1 MNFRELL
8 QEKKVIFFDGA
19 MGTSLEPYLSSGEAP
34 ESLNLSSPEKVKN
47 VHLSYV
53 KAGVDVIETNTFG
66 ANRLKLERAGLAG
79 KIKEINLLGVKI
91 AREAAC
97 NRLVGASVGPLG
109 ELLRPWGDI
118 TGSQAFEVFKEQIEI
133 LAEAGADIIVIE
145 TMMSLKEAKIATVAA
160 RQVCDLPI
168 VCQLTFDERGKT
180 LTGTGP
186 QVATLTLEAVD
197 VDVLG
202 ANCSTGPDRMFPIAR
217 IMLSSSK
224 LPLIFQPNAGKP
236 YLEEGKTRF
245 PVGPEEFS
253 LWMRKF
259 AQNGARIVGGC
270 CGTTPSHIQ
279 QMIEKIGK
287 GEVLSCPRRDILKGL
302 SSRTQNYYLDRGKPL
317 LLGINLSAEDF
328 KNQNRLLEVAA
339 KAEKA
344 GCSFLN
350 ITLRDSNTDF
360 NTELLINTLQQNTAL
375 GITIDTENPAI
386 LEKALRE
393 FEGKVLVFL
402 EKEDDNLLKIA
413 GKWGADVG
421 FNIHLDNKRSVG
433 KNTREIL
440 EKCREK
446 NFRNPLVRII
456 FSPFI
461 KKSYAVKEDLEE
473 VQKILKEYPFDV
485 IFDLANFSCK
495 VPGGLYLTGFVLGVA
510 SWMGV
515 VGAILDPS
523 QVNSSSILKAAEALC
538 CKDKEGKDFIHFIGG
553 KNEII

>member
-8 QEKKVIFFDGA
+8 EEKKIIFFDGA
-19 MGTSLEPYLSSGEAP
+19 MGTSLEPYLSPGELP
-34 ESLNLSSPEKVKN
+34 ENLNLSSPEKVKN

-53 KAGVDVIETNTFG
+53 KAGADVIETNTFG
-66 ANRLKLERAGLAG
+66 ANRLKLERAGLDD
-79 KIKEINLLGVKI
+79 KIKEVNFFGVKI

-109 ELLRPWGDI
+109 ELVRPWGNI
-118 TGSQAFEVFKEQIEI
+118 TGSQAFEIFKEQIEI

-145 TMMSLKEAKIATVAA
+145 TMMSLKEAKIAAVAA
-160 RQVCDLPI
+160 SQVCDLPI

-180 LTGTGP
+180 LIGTGP
-186 QVATLTLEAVD
+186 QVAVLTLEAVK
-197 VDVLG
+197 VDVIG

-245 PVGPEEFS
+245 PMGPEEFS

-259 AQNGARIVGGC
+259 VQSGARIVGGC

-287 GEVLSCPRRDILKGL
+287 IEVSFPLRKDILKGL
-302 SSRTQNYYLDRGKPL
+302 SSRTQNYYLDRKKPL
-317 LLGINLSAEDF
+317 LLGVNISAEDF
-328 KNQNRLLEVAA
+328 KDQNRLLEIIA
-339 KAEKA
+339 KAEQA

-350 ITLRDSNTDF
+350 ITLRDINTDF

-386 LEKALRE
+386 LEEALRE
-393 FEGKVLVFL
+393 FEGKPLVFL

-413 GKWGADVG
+413 EKWGADVG
-421 FNIHLDNKRSVG
+421 FNVHLDNKKSAA

-446 NFRNPLVRII
+446 NFKNPMVRVI

-461 KKSYAVKEDLEE
+461 KKDYAVKEDLEE
-473 VQKILKEYPFDV
+473 IQKILKEYSFEM

-523 QVNSSSILKAAEALC
+523 QVNSSLILRAAEALC
-538 CKDKEGKDFIHFIGG
+538 YKDKEGKNFITSMGD